1 MIPTSPAPRRLALLV
16 TGASGMLLPRRF
28 LEVVL
33 ARPEVARLHL
43 VVSRGGS
50 QVLAHELGRAQSGA
64 EGLLEAAA
72 LDAAARARVEI
83 HRDNELDAAISSGS
97 YRLAGT
103 VVLPCSGSTLAAFAT
118 GAGTT
123 LVARAGAVALK
134 ERWPLLLGFRETPL
148 SIVHLDAHPD
158 LYDEFEGDRYSHAC
172 PFARILEDGLA
183 RHLVQV
189 GVRTMNPVQRA
200 QADRFG
206 VEVIPMG
213 QWSPDL
219 VLSFEGPVYVSV
231 DLDVLD
237 PAFGPG
243 VSHHEPAGCST
254 RDVLRLVQSLRS
266 RLVGADVVE
275 LNPSR
280 DLQDVTARAAAKIVK
295 ELVGRLLE
303 DH

>member
-1 MIPTSPAPRRLALLV
+1 MRHLDEPENLQRVVAVVGVPWDEHSSFLQGAAEGPGAVRGALLSPSTNLSTEGGIELGAEPRFADAGDLDV
-16 TGASGMLLPRRF
+16 PRDCPGLEAVRAIEQGAASLLARGASL
-28 LEVVL
+28 
-33 ARPEVARLHL
+33 VALGGDHAVTYPL
-43 VVSRGGS
+43 VR
-50 QVLAHELGRAQSGA
+50 AH
-64 EGLLEAAA
+64 AAA
-72 LDAAARARVEI
+72 
-83 HRDNELDAAISSGS
+83 HG
-97 YRLAGT
+97 
-103 VVLPCSGSTLAAFAT
+103 
-118 GAGTT
+118 
-123 LVARAGAVALK
+123 
-134 ERWPLLLGFRETPL
+134 PL

-189 GVRTMNPVQRA
+189 GIRTMNPVQRA

-237 PAFGPG
+237 PAFAPG

-254 RDVLRLVQSLRS
+254 RDALRLIQSLRG

-303 DH
+303 GH